1 MWQFVLGFGTG
12 VYVGSMYDCNPTVKF
27 ISECIKKNIP
37 KEALPKKKDD
47 KK

>member
-27 ISECIKKNIP
+27 ISECIKKTIP